1 MYALSDWR
9 GVCAGCRD
17 EYNVSLL
24 CSCMLHDTDY
34 NDESSENTP
43 PTVPV
48 KIGGV
53 GDKRAAKARTDARE
67 NKEVSDGSS
76 LAALQRGTP
85 RGACSN
91 RWGAG
96 RFRNPATTIGLRV

>member
-1 MYALSDWR
+1 
-9 GVCAGCRD
+9 
-17 EYNVSLL
+17 
-24 CSCMLHDTDY
+24 MLHDTDY

-76 LAALQRGTP
+76 LAALQRGWKQCVTKKIERTP
-85 RGACSN
+85 TTASRRGK
-91 RWGAG
+91 
-96 RFRNPATTIGLRV
+96 